1 MFGGHSGTLI
11 SFVRVT
17 HQVPCFPIFLLLHS
31 LHTNTEC
38 ISVMVVLVQLCRLDN
53 ETFNKTLMLRAP
65 RYNTVRRS
73 SPFSVHTHQQQHRR
87 ELVTPPQIGA

>member
-1 MFGGHSGTLI
+1 
-11 SFVRVT
+11 
-17 HQVPCFPIFLLLHS
+17 
-31 LHTNTEC
+31 
-38 ISVMVVLVQLCRLDN
+38 MVVLVQLCRLDN

-65 RYNTVRRS
+65 RYNTVRHS